1 MRGPVS
7 QDLRQKLVISFLC
20 VSPRDAISPFIL
32 GLLCVF
38 SCLAMLS
45 DPGGQDALLIHFC
58 ILHRV
63 S

>member
-1 MRGPVS
+1 MCGPVS

-20 VSPRDAISPFIL
+20 VSLRDANSSFIL

-38 SCLAMLS
+38 PCFSRLS
-45 DPGGQDALLIHFC
+45 DPGGQDALLIHVC